1 MEGKD
6 GSSALAVHKV
16 TKPRVSSC
24 QSQLSLR
31 DPAIPIGRFRQG
43 VHTLF
48 CARPGRGVFAM
59 LDAQARRGTLL
70 LLLLSCDPDHSPAAL
85 LSCQQEPAQLL
96 PDLARSPDQ
105 EERAA
110 QAPSGSIRPHHLIH
124 PLREPRDG
132 DAMRCVKSCLA
143 SVRELTKG
151 KNPICSRDRKC
162 PPGRFGNTGKASK
175 VWEGSS
181 GSAGR
186 ARSADG
192 GQPSGAQPISSSKPT
207 PVEISSRCSLS
218 RPPHDPKPRLDT

>member
-1 MEGKD
+1 VGEEENSMEGKD

-96 PDLARSPDQ
+96 PDLARVRPTKRSALLRPH
-105 EERAA
+105 R
-110 QAPSGSIRPHHLIH
+110 APSGPIIPFIRFANPVMAM
-124 PLREPRDG
+124 PC
-132 DAMRCVKSCLA
+132 DAS
-143 SVRELTKG
+143 
-151 KNPICSRDRKC
+151 NP
-162 PPGRFGNTGKASK
+162 A
-175 VWEGSS
+175 
-181 GSAGR
+181 
-186 ARSADG
+186 
-192 GQPSGAQPISSSKPT
+192 
-207 PVEISSRCSLS
+207 S
-218 RPPHDPKPRLDT
+218 RPS